1 MTPSTG
7 PLPESATAVDTS
19 TLAGVQAASGNSVS
33 NTMLRDAA
41 LPPSQRSKQSLGR
54 RIKEQRRQAAAEQEV
69 AANTATSG
77 AVGADNPD
85 VANQAIINMVNN
97 RDDLTAAEKL
107 EFAQSLGVNLGVPDG
122 EGVQSAIDNLSN
134 VALDPTSSLSDA
146 DRVSALTTLSETTGT
161 DYSGL
166 IGDLNN
172 KIAMDNLN
180 AITNVSTPGAPSV
193 GGSGI
198 VTNVT
203 LPCEN
208 VASPTNFTNTSIA
221 AVPDFTGF
229 APIVPS
235 VTSADGIM
243 GLDSGQA
250 SPFVYTAY
258 VPEAYTPPVGSLV
271 LPPLG

>member
-1 MTPSTG
+1 MTPSTSDVS
-7 PLPESATAVDTS
+7 LVVDNNPNRD
-19 TLAGVQAASGNSVS
+19 AAASGNSVS

-161 DYSGL
+161 D
-166 IGDLNN
+166 
-172 KIAMDNLN
+172 
-180 AITNVSTPGAPSV
+180 
-193 GGSGI
+193 
-198 VTNVT
+198 
-203 LPCEN
+203 
-208 VASPTNFTNTSIA
+208 
-221 AVPDFTGF
+221 
-229 APIVPS
+229 
-235 VTSADGIM
+235 
-243 GLDSGQA
+243 
-250 SPFVYTAY
+250 
-258 VPEAYTPPVGSLV
+258 
-271 LPPLG
+271 

>member
-1 MTPSTG
+1 
-7 PLPESATAVDTS
+7 
-19 TLAGVQAASGNSVS
+19 
-33 NTMLRDAA
+33 
-41 LPPSQRSKQSLGR
+41 
-54 RIKEQRRQAAAEQEV
+54 
-69 AANTATSG
+69 
-77 AVGADNPD
+77 
-85 VANQAIINMVNN
+85 
-97 RDDLTAAEKL
+97 
-107 EFAQSLGVNLGVPDG
+107 
-122 EGVQSAIDNLSN
+122 
-134 VALDPTSSLSDA
+134 
-146 DRVSALTTLSETTGT
+146 
-161 DYSGL
+161 
-166 IGDLNN
+166 
-172 KIAMDNLN
+172 MDNLN

-203 LPCEN
+203 LPGEN

-258 VPEAYTPPVGSLV
+258 VPEAYTPSVGSLV